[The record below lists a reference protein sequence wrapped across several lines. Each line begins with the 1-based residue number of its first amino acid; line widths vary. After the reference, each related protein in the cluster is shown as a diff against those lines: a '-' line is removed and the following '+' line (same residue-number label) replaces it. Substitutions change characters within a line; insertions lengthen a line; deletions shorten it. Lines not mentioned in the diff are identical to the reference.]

1 MEYFKAVASLKWK
14 EFMNMVSNIDRV
26 FFLKRAICLTIL
38 LLIAGQSFADQIL
51 FDIGQC
57 DVSTLATQDV
67 KLKKV
72 MNGEDA
78 VLRISS
84 GHSYEWPGVDF
95 APAQGYWDLSAW
107 SCVAMDVRNVGSN
120 DVAVSLQI
128 NNKGGDGDHFCVK
141 GGLVLQPGET
151 GTLRGYFQHAG
162 FASPEIKL
170 FGMRGYPDGFPGDR
184 NLDAAKIQYVRVFL
198 AGPTENHVF
207 EISNIRAE
215 QAYVSPSSALKSPK
229 TFFPFIDEFGQYIH
243 KDWAGKVHSEA
254 ELRGNV
260 AKEEK
265 DLQANPVPK
274 GWDKYGGWADGPSL
288 KATGYFRVEK
298 YRGKWWMVDP
308 AGKLFFSQG
317 IDCVSPSVGAGGT
330 ALDLRESW
338 FKWMPFNDE
347 KYKSC
352 FSRHESP
359 VYEFYKDKGIK
370 PRTFDFYLANVMR
383 KYGEGYLA
391 KNAELTHRRLRSW
404 GINTLGNW
412 SSLDIALQRKTPY
425 VMTIYFKGP
434 LLEGSDG
441 LWGKFWEVFD
451 PNLPKQIQTYFKQR
465 LGETIN
471 DPWCIGYFVDNE
483 INWGDGTSLAI
494 ATLVSPAAQP
504 AKKVFVDDL
513 KAKYKTI
520 DQLNKVWGTAHASW
534 DALLMC
540 QTAPDKA
547 KAEKDLAAFNQKTID
562 QYFKVCRESIRAV
575 APNNLYLGCRFNSV
589 NEMVD
594 TAASKYCDVVSY
606 NLYHLSIASFKT
618 RSRADVPLMI
628 GEFHFGA
635 LDRGMFHTGLQS
647 MTSQEERA
655 KAYLRYVQGALRHPQ
670 MVGCHWFQYTDQP
683 TTGRSF
689 DGENY
694 QIGFVD
700 ICDTP
705 NPEIIEA
712 ARQIGAEMYTYRLN
726 AK

>member
-1 MEYFKAVASLKWK
+1 MKKT
-14 EFMNMVSNIDRV
+14 SNITRA
-26 FFLKRAICLTIL
+26 FFGKYLICLAIL
-38 LLIAGQSFADQIL
+38 LLFGGQSFAGQML
-51 FDIGQC
+51 FDIDQC
-57 DVSTLATQDV
+57 DVSKIPTQDV
-67 KLKKV
+67 KLKKIA
-72 MNGEDA
+72 GEGNT
-78 VLRISS
+78 VLRVKS
-84 GHSYEWPGVDF
+84 GHSYAWPGVDF

-107 SCVAMDVRNVGSN
+107 SCVAADIRNVGN
-120 DVAVSLQI
+120 KEIGLFMEV
-128 NNKGGDGDHFCVK
+128 NNKGGNGDRFCIK
-141 GGLVLQPGET
+141 AGITLQPGEK
-151 GTLRGYFQHAG
+151 GTLRGFFQHAG

-184 NLDAAKIQYVRVFL
+184 NLDASKIQYVRFFL
-198 AGPTENHVF
+198 VSPIEDHVF
-207 EISNIRAE
+207 EIGNIRTE
-215 QAYVSPSSALKSPK
+215 QAYVPPSDALKSPK

-243 KDWAGKVHSEA
+243 KEWLGKVHSEA
-254 ELRGNV
+254 DLRENI
-260 AKEEK
+260 KNEEK

-274 GWDKYGGWADGPSL
+274 GWDKYGGWADGPNL
-288 KATGYFRVEK
+288 NATGFFRVQK
-298 YRGKWWMVDP
+298 YQGKWWMVDP
-308 AGKLFFSQG
+308 EGKLFISQG

-330 ALDLRESW
+330 ALDLREKW
-338 FKWMPFNDE
+338 FKWIPFNDE
-347 KYKSC
+347 KYKEC
-352 FSRHESP
+352 FSRHDNP
-359 VYEFYKDKGIK
+359 VYEYYKDQNIK
-370 PRTFDFYLANVMR
+370 PKTFDFYLANVIR
-383 KYGEGYLA
+383 KYGDEYLA
-391 KNAELTHRRLRSW
+391 KNATLTHRRLRSW

-412 SSLDIALQRKTPY
+412 SNLEIALQRKTPY

-451 PNLPKQIQTYFKQR
+451 PNLPKQIRAFFKER
-465 LGETIN
+465 LGTTIN

-494 ATLVSPAAQP
+494 ATLVSPAGQP

-513 KAKYKTI
+513 RAKYKTI
-520 DQLNKVWGTAHASW
+520 DQLNNVWGTQHTSW
-534 DALLMC
+534 DALLKC

-547 KAEKDLAAFNQKTID
+547 KAESDLLVFNQKTIE
-562 QYFKVCRESIRAV
+562 QYFKVCRESIKAV

-594 TAASKYCDVVSY
+594 VAASKYCDVVSY
-606 NLYHLSIASFKT
+606 NLYYRSVADFKT
-618 RSRADVPLMI
+618 KSRADVPLMI

-635 LDRGMFHTGLQS
+635 LDRGMFHTGLQG
-647 MTSQEERA
+647 MANQEDRA

-670 MVGCHWFQYTDQP
+670 IVGCHWFQYTDQP

-705 NPEIIEA
+705 NPELIQA
-712 ARQIGAEMYTYRLN
+712 ARQIGTQMYPYRLN